1 MNRWH
6 KLLLIGALVAPPL
19 GIFFSSRSPFALSQ
33 ELVFAIAAIIVIVA
47 GYASWRVTMGQHR
60 AETSPPN

>member
-6 KLLLIGALVAPPL
+6 KLLLISALVAPSL
-19 GIFFSSRSPFALSQ
+19 GILFSLRWPSAVSL
-33 ELVFAIAAIIVIVA
+33 ELVCAFAAIIVIVA
-47 GYASWRVTMGQHR
+47 GYASWRVAIGQHK